1 MSATDHAAVF
11 DSYRTRLQDVLAE
24 NDDITSV
31 EHVID
36 SYALDSEEKAALW
49 LWAIA
54 PRDRSG
60 NSAANRR
67 LAGARPG
74 PVGPGSRR
82 HARHE
87 GGR

>member
-1 MSATDHAAVF
+1 MSVTDHAAVF

-49 LWAIA
+49 LWAVA
-54 PRDRSG
+54 PRARSG
-60 NSAANRR
+60 NSAARR
-67 LAGARPG
+67 LVGARPG
-74 PVGPGSRR
+74 PVGPGSHP
-82 HARHE
+82 HARHW